1 MLTALL
7 LVIALVAPGVSVGS
21 TEIADDAGRA
31 VGGTTPNFAY
41 GDAGPLVAELNRRL
55 NTVGFNADDA
65 DVFGQETRH
74 AVYAFQKHHEL
85 ATDGVFTAEMWDL
98 LAEPVTLPRQRY
110 ADRVEVDLGKQ
121 LLYVIE
127 DEEVVYIAPI
137 SSGNGELYDTAR
149 GTRAYA
155 VTPEG
160 EYTIERS
167 IDGPRRSFLGTL
179 YDPYYFLG
187 GFAVH
192 GSQSVPNQPAS
203 HGCVRVTM
211 WDIEKLKSYFFVDQ
225 AIYIYGDRT
234 PVLETY
240 HPSLPALLFD

>member
-7 LVIALVAPGVSVGS
+7 LVIALVAPAIS
-21 TEIADDAGRA
+21 ADSAEVTVTLAIPDL
-31 VGGTTPNFAY
+31 TY
-41 GDAGPLVAELNRRL
+41 GDASPFVVDLNGRL
-55 NTVGFNADDA
+55 NAIGFNADDA
-65 DVFGQETRH
+65 DVFGAETRH

-98 LAEPVTLPRQRY
+98 LAESVTLPRQRY

-121 LLYVIE
+121 LLYVVE
-127 DEEVVYIAPI
+127 GQEVVYIAPI
-137 SSGNGELYDTAR
+137 SSGNGELYNTSR

-160 EYTIERS
+160 EYTIERN
-167 IDGPRRSFLGTL
+167 IEGPRRSFLGTL

-192 GSQSVPNQPAS
+192 GSLSVPNQPAS
-203 HGCVRVTM
+203 HGCIRVTM
-211 WDIEKLKSYFFVDQ
+211 WDIAKLKSHFFIDQ

-234 PVLETY
+234 PTLETY
-240 HPSLPALLFD
+240 RPSLPTPLFE

>member
-1 MLTALL
+1 
-7 LVIALVAPGVSVGS
+7 VIALAAPGVSAESAEV
-21 TEIADDAGRA
+21 
-31 VGGTTPNFAY
+31 VGGTDVAVITATPDLAY
-41 GDAGPLVAELNRRL
+41 GDASPLVADLNGRL
-55 NTVGFNADDA
+55 NALGFNADDA
-65 DVFGQETRH
+65 DVFDGETRH

-121 LLYVIE
+121 LLYVVE
-127 DEEVVYIAPI
+127 GHEVVYIAPI
-137 SSGNGELYDTAR
+137 SSGNGELYNTSR

-155 VTPEG
+155 LTPEG
-160 EYTIERS
+160 EYTIERN
-167 IDGPRRSFLGTL
+167 IEGPRRSFLGTL

-192 GSQSVPNQPAS
+192 GSLSVPNQPAS
-203 HGCVRVTM
+203 HGCIRVTL
-211 WDIEKLKSYFFVDQ
+211 WDIEKLKSYFFIDQ

-234 PVLETY
+234 PILETY
-240 HPSLPALLFD
+240 HPSLPPPLFD